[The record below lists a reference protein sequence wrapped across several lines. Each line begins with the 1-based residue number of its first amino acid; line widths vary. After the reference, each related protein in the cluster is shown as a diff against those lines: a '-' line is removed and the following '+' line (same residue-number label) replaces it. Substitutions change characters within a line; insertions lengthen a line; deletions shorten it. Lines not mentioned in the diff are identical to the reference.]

1 MKRAVA
7 FGIISLFCSSTF
19 ATAPVVLSEPSPAI
33 SSLYTANTL
42 NIVIYTVRNNVPKI
56 FPLSVSGISN
66 GIQRTTVPGDC
77 GNTLPAGPSTC
88 KIGLN
93 INPSNE
99 QIGSTINQTLQ
110 IDYQG
115 RTPLISSISFSVSGS
130 VPEIFAYVTPDLFSE
145 AIDQFLLDGQGF
157 LSSSYTQATEATSPL
172 SFGQMTFATVNGV
185 QYAYILASLG
195 AVVWC
200 SIHENGSFYNCMS
213 TSSTPG
219 LGSWS
224 PRGISFATF
233 DNQYA
238 YIVDANS
245 GNVFQFFLDSSG
257 NFSQYIL
264 YDNLGVNAPNN
275 IAFATDANGQQQSY
289 IADASGNV
297 FLCQMQSNGTFLS
310 TCSPTPSSGAPS
322 SWIPFSIAFNTM
334 NGIQYAYVADN
345 GASVGTG
352 NVYRCTLNPDGS
364 FANSSCVTTP
374 TNDAPLWNPY
384 YITIK
389 TINAKTYA
397 YVVDQIAFN
406 PGNIYRCLI
415 GQNNLLTD
423 CELTP
428 TNPPTNWQPTGIAFR

>member
-1 MKRAVA
+1 MKR
-7 FGIISLFCSSTF
+7 IIALASVFFSTVIF
-19 ATAPVVLSEPSPAI
+19 AIPPVILSTPSPAI
-33 SSLYTANTL
+33 TTTYNANTS
-42 NIVIYTVRNNVPKI
+42 NIITYTITNNVPKML
-56 FPLSVSGISN
+56 PLTVSGISN
-66 GIQRTTVPGDC
+66 GIQRTTVTRDC

-88 KIGLN
+88 NIGLN
-93 INPSNE
+93 INPSNA
-99 QIGSTINQTLQ
+99 QIGSTVNQTLQ

-115 RTPLISSISFSVSGS
+115 RTSLTSSISFSVSGL
-130 VPEIFAYVTPDLFSE
+130 FAYVTPDLFAE
-145 AIDQFLLDGQGF
+145 AIDQFILDSLGF
-157 LSSSYTQATEATSPL
+157 LSSSYTQATATTSPL

-185 QYAYILASLG
+185 QYAYILDALG

-200 SIHENGSFYNCMS
+200 SIQEDGSFYNCMS

-245 GNVFQFFLDSSG
+245 GNVFQFFLDSTG
-257 NFSQYIL
+257 NFTQYIL
-264 YDNLGVNAPNN
+264 YASLGVNAPNN
-275 IAFATDANGQQQSY
+275 IAFATDANGEQQSY

-297 FLCQMQSNGTFLS
+297 FLCQMQSNGAFLS
-310 TCSPTPSSGAPS
+310 TCSSTPSSGAPP
-322 SWIPFSIAFNTM
+322 SWVPFSIAFNTV

-345 GASVGTG
+345 GASAGAG
-352 NVYRCTLNPDGS
+352 NVYRCTLNANGS
-364 FANSSCVTTP
+364 FNNSSCITTP
-374 TNDAPLWNPY
+374 TTNAPLWNPY
-384 YITIK
+384 YIAIK
-389 TINAKTYA
+389 TINATTYA
-397 YVVDQIAFN
+397 YVVDQVAFN

-415 GQNNLLTD
+415 DQNGLLAD

>member
-1 MKRAVA
+1 MKQAVA
-7 FGIISLFCSSTF
+7 FGVIWLFCTSAF
-19 ATAPVVLSEPSPAI
+19 AIAPVVLSGPSPAI
-33 SSLYTANTL
+33 SSHYTVNTS
-42 NIVIYTVRNNVPKI
+42 NTVIYTVKNNVPKS

-66 GIQRTTVPGDC
+66 GIKRTTVTGDC

-88 KIGLN
+88 NIGLN
-93 INPSNE
+93 INPANG

-115 RTPLISSISFSVSGS
+115 RTPLKSSISFSVSG
-130 VPEIFAYVTPDLFSE
+130 IFAYVTPDLFSE
-145 AIDQFLLDGQGF
+145 SIDQFSLDGQGF
-157 LSSSYTQATEATSPL
+157 LSSSYTVATETTPPQ

-185 QYAYILASLG
+185 QYAYILDSLG
-195 AVVWC
+195 AVYWC
-200 SIHENGSFYNCMS
+200 GIQENGSFSNCMS

-233 DNQYA
+233 DDQYA
-238 YIVDANS
+238 YVVDANS
-245 GNVFQFFLDSSG
+245 GNIFQFFLDSTG

-264 YDNLGVNAPNN
+264 YGSLGVNAPNN
-275 IAFATDANGQQQSY
+275 IDFATDANGEQHSY

-297 FLCQMQSNGTFLS
+297 FLCAMQSNGTFLS
-310 TCSPTPSSGAPS
+310 SCSPTPSSGAPS
-322 SWIPFSIAFNTM
+322 SWVPYSVAFNTV

-345 GASVGTG
+345 GAGIGMG
-352 NVYRCTLNPDGS
+352 NIYRCTLNANGS
-364 FANSSCVTTP
+364 FQNSSCTTTP
-374 TNDAPLWNPY
+374 ATGAPLWNPY
-384 YITIK
+384 YIAIK
-389 TINAKTYA
+389 TVNAKTYA

-415 GQNNLLTD
+415 DQNGLLTD

-428 TNPPTNWQPTGIAFR
+428 VNPPTNWQPTGIAFR